1 MLIFLWFPQK
11 LNELNQITHY
21 RRKGGKKRNSGKL
34 EPIDWGHHTN
44 SSDLSDWEVSMF
56 FISQKLATGL

>member
-11 LNELNQITHY
+11 LKELNQITPYH
-21 RRKGGKKRNSGKL
+21 RKGGQKRNSGKL

-44 SSDLSDWEVSMF
+44 SSHLSDREVSMF
-56 FISQKLATGL
+56 FISQRLATGL